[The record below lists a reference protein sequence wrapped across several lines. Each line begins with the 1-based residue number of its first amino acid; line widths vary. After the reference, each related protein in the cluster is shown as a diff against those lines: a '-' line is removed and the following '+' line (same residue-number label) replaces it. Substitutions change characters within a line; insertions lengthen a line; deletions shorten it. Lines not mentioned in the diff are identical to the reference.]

1 MESVYKGKGCG
12 PQALG
17 SPNKMISKIAKVAS
31 KAKEIDQAY
40 RKEAADAK
48 KDPDYLKFMIDN
60 EAPDSSNKK
69 KANCWKG
76 YKAVGKKKSPS
87 GKKTKSGKFKMV
99 NNCVKKK

>member
-1 MESVYKGKGCG
+1 MESVYKKGCG

-48 KDPDYLKFMIDN
+48 KDPDYLKFMIDFLIRILFLCTFQKKRFIIFKGFFKGFTRFG
-60 EAPDSSNKK
+60 DSL
-69 KANCWKG
+69 
-76 YKAVGKKKSPS
+76 
-87 GKKTKSGKFKMV
+87 
-99 NNCVKKK
+99 